1 MSIEGMMNDVV
12 TIAPLSSFV
21 DSVPAYGTAVS
32 SMARVEPYTHMVR
45 GGDGDLHQ
53 AHAKLWLPAGTAITT
68 SSLVTLPDGTTPEVL
83 TIKRVKDG
91 VAEHHVEVV
100 L

>member
-12 TIAPLSSFV
+12 TIAPLSGLSG
-21 DSVPAYGTAVS
+21 SVPTYGTAVS
-32 SMARVEPYTHMVR
+32 SPARVEPSSRMVR
-45 GGDGDLHQ
+45 GADGDLHQ
-53 AHAKLWLPAGTAITT
+53 AHAKLWLPAGTTIED
-68 SSLVTLPDGTTPEVL
+68 SSKVTLPDGSTPEVL
-83 TIKRVKDG
+83 TIKRVKDS